1 MNETLKK
8 INIVQLSLLG
18 SSILLNL
25 LSLII
30 SSLFVSWIVFIGIGL
45 AIFVFMSNI
54 ANAFKKDM
62 LAVIYL
68 GASTVSLILAVFAFF
83 NFISAAESFI
93 GTMI

>member
-8 INIVQLSLLG
+8 INIVQLALLG
-18 SSILLNL
+18 SSVLLNF

-30 SSLFVSWIVFIGIGL
+30 PSLFVSWTVFVGLGL

-54 ANAFKKDM
+54 TNAFKKDM
-62 LAVIYL
+62 IAIIFTGVSA
-68 GASTVSLILAVFAFF
+68 ASFILAVFGFF
-83 NFISAAESFI
+83 NFINVVEAFI

>member
-8 INIVQLSLLG
+8 INIVQLALLG

-30 SSLFVSWIVFIGIGL
+30 SSLFISWIVFVGLGL
-45 AIFVFMSNI
+45 AVFVFMSNI
-54 ANAFKKDM
+54 VNAFKKDI
-62 LAVIYL
+62 LAIVYTI
-68 GASTVSLILAVFAFF
+68 ASTASLVLAVFAFF
-83 NFISAAESFI
+83 NFISVAEAFI

>member
-8 INIVQLSLLG
+8 INIVQLALLG

-30 SSLFVSWIVFIGIGL
+30 SSLFISWIVFVGLGL
-45 AIFVFMSNI
+45 AVFVFMSNI
-54 ANAFKKDM
+54 VNAFKKDI
-62 LAVIYL
+62 LAIVYTI
-68 GASTVSLILAVFAFF
+68 ASAASLVLAVFAFF
-83 NFISAAESFI
+83 NFISVAEAFI